1 MNAQKIAV
9 VGLGLIGGSLALALR
24 DAYQSS
30 IELCGV
36 DQREED
42 LNAAINRQ
50 ILNWGTASIAEAAA
64 WADIIFLC
72 TPVLQIPVLVSM
84 MAPHLKPGTII
95 SDVGSTKQ
103 LISFQIRSLLP
114 EHADY
119 VAGHPMA
126 GRESS
131 GFCAADKNLFRG
143 KKYILLPEYTRQPES
158 LVVIENLLSV
168 LGADIAYMDAITHD
182 KCAAIISHV
191 PHVAAAALVN
201 LLEDGET
208 ETAKLAGGGFKDT
221 TRIASSNADM
231 WSDICLTNGE
241 AIVDSLENLK
251 QKLDDMIYAIQRQ
264 DRNEIHQFFSNAK
277 QKRDQLVSESLLTN

>member
-24 DAYQSS
+24 DAYHNS

-36 DQREED
+36 DQREADVAE
-42 LNAAINRQ
+42 AIKRR
-50 ILNWGTASIAEAAA
+50 ILDWGTASVVEAAA

-84 MAPHLKPGTII
+84 MVPHLRPGTII

-103 LISFQIRSLLP
+103 LIAAQIRSLLP
-114 EHADY
+114 DHADY

-131 GFCAADKNLFRG
+131 GFCAGDKNLFRG
-143 KKYILLPEYTRQPES
+143 KKYILLPEYTRQQDA
-158 LVVIENLLSV
+158 LLVIEKLLNV
-168 LGADIAYMDAITHD
+168 LGADIVYMDAVTHD
-182 KCAAIISHV
+182 KCAAVISHV

-241 AIVDSLENLK
+241 AIIDSLEILK

-264 DRNEIHQFFSNAK
+264 DRDEIHQFFSNAK
-277 QKRDQLVSESLLTN
+277 QKRDQLVNESLLTN